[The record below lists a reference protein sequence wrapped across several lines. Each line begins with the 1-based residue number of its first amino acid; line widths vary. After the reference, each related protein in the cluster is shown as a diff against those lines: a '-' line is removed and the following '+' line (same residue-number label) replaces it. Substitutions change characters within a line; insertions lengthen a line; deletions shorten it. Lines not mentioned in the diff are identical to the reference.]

1 MIFTP
6 LSTPEKHLN
15 WEIIAVFAH
24 PLTSQYTQ
32 ISSPNQNVTGAF
44 RLEGIHPKV

>member
-1 MIFTP
+1 MYRNLFI
-6 LSTPEKHLN
+6 PEKHFN

-24 PLTSQYTQ
+24 PLTSQRTQ

-44 RLEGIHPKV
+44 SLEGIHPKA